1 MSTTHGVFKINGE
14 RLWARLMEM
23 AAIGATASGGC
34 NRQALT
40 DLDIAGRDLLMQW
53 ARAAYLTP
61 RVDAIGNLF
70 LRRAGRD
77 DSLPVVMTGSH
88 LDTQPKIGRAHV

>member
-1 MSTTHGVFKINGE
+1 MRLQINGE

-40 DLDIAGRDLLMQW
+40 DLDIAGRDLLMRW
-53 ARAAYLTP
+53 ARARTSRRASTP
-61 RVDAIGNLF
+61 SHCSW
-70 LRRAGRD
+70 RRAGAMKACRW
-77 DSLPVVMTGSH
+77 
-88 LDTQPKIGRAHV
+88 